1 MKAATVMFEHLGCEG
16 SLLCC
21 FRRRRVSTWIKAD
34 FHPFASVLAKRKKK
48 YNKKRRKNGWKKY
61 THKTLLGA
69 ALSQLCDFSISMLQN
84 CRPGLLWTGLFSW
97 CGPEN
102 LAPGQWGQSLQHS
115 SLFLP
120 HFFFYYLS
128 ISLSRFE
135 QQPTLIFLFFSSEVL
150 RPFKCLQ
157 GFEWVTGDEADWE
170 ESFSHDQARQVNSL
184 MMQRRRKESQYV
196 RKNRAYVRKEK
207 KQKTEVKCLTF

>member
-34 FHPFASVLAKRKKK
+34 FHPFASVLAERKK
-48 YNKKRRKNGWKKY
+48 NTIRKEGKTAKKKY

-120 HFFFYYLS
+120 HFFLLFIYFFIQVWAAADADLS
-128 ISLSRFE
+128 
-135 QQPTLIFLFFSSEVL
+135 FFFVWSA
-150 RPFKCLQ
+150 P
-157 GFEWVTGDEADWE
+157 
-170 ESFSHDQARQVNSL
+170 SF
-184 MMQRRRKESQYV
+184 
-196 RKNRAYVRKEK
+196 
-207 KQKTEVKCLTF
+207 

>member
-1 MKAATVMFEHLGCEG
+1 MKVHFSAALEEEEFPRG
-16 SLLCC
+16 SKQIFILLRQ
-21 FRRRRVSTWIKAD
+21 FWARG
-34 FHPFASVLAKRKKK
+34 KKK

-120 HFFFYYLS
+120 RFFLLFIYFFIQVWAAADADLSFFFRLKCSVLLNVCRVLS
-128 ISLSRFE
+128 GWQEMKPTERNLSLTIKRAKWTHWWCNAGE
-135 QQPTLIFLFFSSEVL
+135 K
-150 RPFKCLQ
+150 R
-157 GFEWVTGDEADWE
+157 
-170 ESFSHDQARQVNSL
+170 VNMWGKTERMS
-184 MMQRRRKESQYV
+184 
-196 RKNRAYVRKEK
+196 EK
-207 KQKTEVKCLTF
+207 KKSRKLKWNV